1 MDIEMMGYGSN
12 ESNEPFDIDKVLEK
26 LWNGEPITELNVED
40 LCDKCREI
48 VCQEGNIISLET
60 PITVCGD
67 IHGQFWDLLQ
77 LFEVAGKPPSTKYI
91 FLGDYVDRGFN
102 SVETFLLL
110 VALKVKYPDKI
121 YLIRGNHESR
131 AITQI
136 YGFYDECQ
144 RKYGTSNV
152 WKNCTD
158 LFDFL
163 TLGALIN
170 NRIFCTHGGLSPMC
184 QNLDDIRKIDRK
196 VEVPHEGVMCDLLW
210 SDPDESGIRWEES
223 PRGAGHLFGEK
234 PLLEFNDKN
243 GLDFVCRAHQLI
255 QDGYKW
261 MFNEKIVTVW
271 SAPNYC
277 YRCGN
282 DACVMNLRS
291 VTDRGFT
298 FFKECPPDQHK
309 LTAKVV
315 VPEFFL

>member
-1 MDIEMMGYGSN
+1 MEIESI
-12 ESNEPFDIDKVLEK
+12 SSQDTDIDKILDA
-26 LWNGEPITELNVED
+26 LWVGKPVSELTVEY

-48 VCQEGNIISLET
+48 VCEEPNMIPLQT
-60 PITVCGD
+60 PVTICGD
-67 IHGQFWDLLQ
+67 IHGQFWDLLE
-77 LFEVAGKPPSTKYI
+77 LFKTGRRPPETKYV

-110 VALKVKYPDKI
+110 IALKVKYTDHI

-163 TLGALIN
+163 SLGVLIDG
-170 NRIFCTHGGLSPMC
+170 RVFGTHGGLSPDC
-184 QNLDDIRKIDRK
+184 KTLDIIARVDRK
-196 VEVPHEGVMCDLLW
+196 KEVPHDGVMCDLLW
-210 SDPDESGIRWEES
+210 SDPEENKPYIDWEES
-223 PRGAGHLFGEK
+223 PRGAGHTFGQQ
-234 PLLEFNDKN
+234 PLNDFLQVN
-243 GLDFVCRAHQLI
+243 GLNFVCRAHQLI
-255 QDGYKW
+255 QEGFKW
-261 MFNEKIVTVW
+261 MLDNKIVTVW

-282 DACVMNLRS
+282 EACIMVMTKADS
-291 VTDRGFT
+291 YKFE
-298 FFKECPPDQHK
+298 FFKECPADQHK

-315 VPEFFL
+315 IPEFFL

>member
-1 MDIEMMGYGSN
+1 MDIE
-12 ESNEPFDIDKVLEK
+12 KVLDL
-26 LWNGEPITELNVED
+26 LWKGEFLPEGDVEE

-48 VCQEGNIISLET
+48 VCEEANIISLKSPVT
-60 PITVCGD
+60 ICGD
-67 IHGQFWDLLQ
+67 IHGQFYDLLE
-77 LFEVAGKPPSTKYI
+77 LFSTGKRPPETTYV

-131 AITQI
+131 SITQI

-163 TLGALIN
+163 TLAALIDN
-170 NRIFCTHGGLSPMC
+170 TVFCTHGGLSPYFSK
-184 QNLDDIRKIDRK
+184 LDEIRKIDRK
-196 VEVPHEGVMCDLLW
+196 VEVPHEGAMCDLLW
-210 SDPDESGIRWEES
+210 SDPDENKLDFDES
-223 PRGAGHLFGEK
+223 PRGAGHTFGAVVCK
-234 PLLEFNDKN
+234 KFNETNNLKYI
-243 GLDFVCRAHQLI
+243 CRAHQLI
-255 QDGYKW
+255 QEGYRW
-261 MFNEKIVTVW
+261 MFDEGIVTVW

-282 DACVMNLRS
+282 KACIMVLNSADDCKFEFFNEAPADA
-291 VTDRGFT
+291 
-298 FFKECPPDQHK
+298 HK
-309 LTAKVV
+309 LTAKLV
-315 VPEFFL
+315 VPDFFL